1 MTVSMDAD
9 VSQAARLTPASARA
23 GLRRWLAERAQE
35 LDGFRHAPHR
45 DLAGDVARL
54 RPFHRLLWEHG
65 WARLGWPQDAG
76 GLGGAAALRGVVYDE
91 VLDAGYDL
99 PRGFEFLEI
108 IAPTLLRFSP
118 ELGRVHVPLMLRGDV
133 LLCQGFSE
141 PEAGSDLAGLR
152 THAQRT
158 QGGFVLRGQKTW
170 IGNGHVADWCLL
182 LARTG
187 PPDSRHRGLTM
198 FWMDMT
204 APGITTRPIVLANGR
219 DELAELFLDDVVVPE
234 THVVGGIDQ
243 GWAVAMYLLQF
254 ERGTWAWQRQ
264 CWLRARLAGLVG
276 AQSPAATGGAT
287 EPADAADAAGAV
299 GEAWLELVS
308 LRALAHQ
315 ALTALSEGRELDATT
330 SIVKVMM
337 SRAEQAVFE
346 AGRALT
352 WPAVE
357 MTGTGPDDLAGE
369 WFHGLATSVY
379 GGAVDVQRDIIAQQL
394 LGMPRQ

>member
-1 MTVSMDAD
+1 MTAD
-9 VSQAARLTPASARA
+9 VPQPVPLTPASVRT

-35 LDGFRHAPHR
+35 LDRFRHAPYR
-45 DLAGDVARL
+45 RLADHVAHL
-54 RPFHRLLWEHG
+54 RPFHRLLWEDG

-91 VLDAGYDL
+91 IFGAGYDL
-99 PRGFEFLEI
+99 PTGFEFLEI
-108 IAPTLLRFSP
+108 IAPTLLHFSP
-118 ELGRVHVPLMLRGDV
+118 ELARVQVPRMLSGDV

-152 THAQRT
+152 TRAQCT
-158 QGGFVLRGQKTW
+158 EGGFVLRGQKTW

-204 APGITTRPIVLANGR
+204 APGITTRPLVLANGR
-219 DELAELFLDDVVVPE
+219 DELAELFLDDVVIPE
-234 THVVGGIDQ
+234 THVVGEIGQ

-254 ERGTWAWQRQ
+254 ERGNWAWQRQ
-264 CWLRARLAGLVG
+264 CWLRGRLAGLVG
-276 AQSPAATGGAT
+276 ARSPAAKA
-287 EPADAADAAGAV
+287 EPNDGNAVRAV

-315 ALTALSEGRELDATT
+315 ALTAISAGRELDATT

-357 MTGTGPDDLAGE
+357 MTGTGPDDLASE
-369 WFHGLATSVY
+369 WFHGRATSVY
-379 GGAVDVQRDIIAQQL
+379 GGAVDIQRDIIAQQL